1 MFEFTGFFQT
11 NSIIYPHSLRQ
22 HVLVGVTC
30 EGHWSGCTYHGG
42 VSLRKIGL
50 YQHQI
55 YTFISSCQ
63 LIYRKSFP
71 LINANTMK
79 DKERIYQ
86 DCWLLKKHSSLWH
99 WVSQTI
105 QSLFTK
111 SRTMPI
117 VPTHNIFASVRNLF
131 QYWQTCFLLDWSWV
145 SKKSHKF
152 ISHSTSQK
160 SHVLIFFFLSLI
172 YTLV

>member
-22 HVLVGVTC
+22 HVMVGVTC
-30 EGHWSGCTYHGG
+30 EGHCSGCTYHGG

-63 LIYRKSFP
+63 LIYTKSFP

-86 DCWLLKKHSSLWH
+86 DCWLLKKT
-99 WVSQTI
+99 Q
-105 QSLFTK
+105 
-111 SRTMPI
+111 
-117 VPTHNIFASVRNLF
+117 
-131 QYWQTCFLLDWSWV
+131 
-145 SKKSHKF
+145 
-152 ISHSTSQK
+152 
-160 SHVLIFFFLSLI
+160 LSL
-172 YTLV
+172 TLGFTDYSIPIHKVSYHANSPHT